1 MLSHQNGR
9 DKMPKIDKKTKKI
22 TWVASILIAIAII
35 VFAYVEFRTAAT
47 VLDQLVF
54 FAIIIAVFPPA
65 VLSYI
70 DYKWRKA
77 VDEHL
82 PDLFRSIVQ
91 AQETGMTLP
100 KALEEASKR
109 DYGPLTAEL
118 KKMTAQI
125 SWGMSFE
132 QALLDMG
139 NRVNTVLIQR
149 TVPMIIE
156 ASRSGGRIEK
166 VFDPMGKFI
175 QTTLLLDKE
184 RRTQTRPYIAIIYV
198 AFFVFLFTIILLF
211 KSFFVSIEGLPI
223 LGNAVMSPEQTQRLF
238 FHMTVVQAFF
248 GGLVAGKMGDGTVS
262 AGLKH
267 SLILMLS
274 GYIALELF
282 L

>member
-1 MLSHQNGR
+1 MVIE
-9 DKMPKIDKKTKKI
+9 MPKIETHVKKI
-22 TWVASILIAIAII
+22 AWVASVSLAIAII
-35 VFAYVEFRTAAT
+35 LFAYFMFWRTT
-47 VLDQLVF
+47 TFDESVF
-54 FAIIIAVFPPA
+54 FAVIIAVFPPA
-65 VLSYI
+65 VLNYI

-77 VDEHL
+77 IDEHL

-100 KALEEASKR
+100 QALEEASKR

-125 SWGMSFE
+125 SWGRSFE
-132 QALLDMG
+132 EALLAFG
-139 NRVNTVLIQR
+139 GRVNTTLMQR

-156 ASRSGGRIEK
+156 ASRSGGHVER

-175 QTTLLLDKE
+175 QTTLLLEKE

-211 KSFFVSIEGLPI
+211 KSFFVSIESLPI
-223 LGNAVMSPEQTQRLF
+223 LGTAVMAPQEIHQMF
-238 FHMTVVQAFF
+238 FHMTSIQAFF
-248 GGLVAGKMGDGTVS
+248 SGLIAGKMGEGTTN

-267 SLILMLS
+267 CLIMMLC
-274 GYIALELF
+274 GYIALKLF

>member
-1 MLSHQNGR
+1 MVT
-9 DKMPKIDKKTKKI
+9 KMPKIERKVKKI
-22 TWVASILIAIAII
+22 TWAVSATSASAII
-35 VFAYVEFRTAAT
+35 IFGLLTYWGNSLFDEA
-47 VLDQLVF
+47 VF
-54 FAIIIAVFPPA
+54 FAIIAAVFPPA
-65 VLSYI
+65 ILTYL
-70 DYKWRKA
+70 DYQWRKA

-100 KALEEASKR
+100 QALEDAAKR

-118 KKMTAQI
+118 RKMTTQI

-132 QALLDMG
+132 EALLALG
-139 NRVNTVLIQR
+139 KRVSTVLMQR

-156 ASRSGGRIEK
+156 ASRSGGHVEK

-184 RRTQTRPYIAIIYV
+184 RRTQTRPYIAIVYV
-198 AFFVFLFTIILLF
+198 AFFVFIFTIVLLF
-211 KSFFVSIEGLPI
+211 KSFFVSTEQLPM
-223 LGNAVMSPEQTQRLF
+223 LGTAVMSPEAIRRLF
-238 FHMTVVQAFF
+238 FHMTVVQSLF
-248 GGLVAGKMGDGTVS
+248 GGLVAGKMGEGTIN

-267 SLILMLS
+267 SLILMIC
-274 GYIALELF
+274 GYLAIKLF

>member
-1 MLSHQNGR
+1 
-9 DKMPKIDKKTKKI
+9 MPKIEKHEKKFA
-22 TWVASILIAIAII
+22 WFVSVSLAVAMIL
-35 VFAYVEFRTAAT
+35 FAYFMFWETAAF
-47 VLDQLVF
+47 DEFVF
-54 FAIIIAVFPPA
+54 FAVMVAVFPPA
-65 VLSYI
+65 ILNYV

-100 KALEEASKR
+100 QALEEASKR
-109 DYGPLTAEL
+109 DYGPLTVEL

-132 QALLDMG
+132 EALLALG
-139 NRVNTVLIQR
+139 KRVNTVLMQR

-156 ASRSGGRIEK
+156 ASRSGGHVER
-166 VFDPMGKFI
+166 VFDPIGKFI

-184 RRTQTRPYIAIIYV
+184 RRNQTRPYIAIIYV

-211 KSFFVSIEGLPI
+211 KSFFTSIEGLPI
-223 LGNAVMSPEQTQRLF
+223 LGTAVMTPEEIQRMF
-238 FHMTVVQAFF
+238 FHMTSIQAFF
-248 GGLVAGKMGDGTVS
+248 GGIVAGKMGEGTIN

-267 SLILMLS
+267 SLILLLC
-274 GYIALELF
+274 GYIALKLF

>member
-1 MLSHQNGR
+1 
-9 DKMPKIDKKTKKI
+9 MPKIEGKTKRI
-22 TWVASILIAIAII
+22 TLIVSTALAAGIILVDSL
-35 VFAYVEFRTAAT
+35 VFWGTA
-47 VLDQLVF
+47 VFEDLVF
-54 FAIIIAVFPPA
+54 FAIIAAVFPSA
-65 VLSYI
+65 ILTYI
-70 DYKWRKA
+70 DYRWRKA
-77 VDEHL
+77 IDEHL

-100 KALEEASKR
+100 QALEEASKR

-118 KKMTAQI
+118 RKMTVQI
-125 SWGMSFE
+125 SWGVSFE
-132 QALLDMG
+132 EALLALG
-139 NRVNTVLIQR
+139 KHVNTVLVQR

-156 ASRSGGRIEK
+156 ASRSGGRVEK

-211 KSFFVSIEGLPI
+211 KSFFVSIEQLPT
-223 LGNAVMSPEQTQRLF
+223 LGTALMTPEDIRRLF

-248 GGLVAGKMGDGTVS
+248 GGLVAGKMGEGTIN

-267 SLILMLS
+267 SLILMLC
-274 GYIALELF
+274 GYLALKFF

>member
-1 MLSHQNGR
+1 MPRIDYKLKKATWIVSIVLAGAMMLCGFLGFWSTGTF
-9 DKMPKIDKKTKKI
+9 DD
-22 TWVASILIAIAII
+22 
-35 VFAYVEFRTAAT
+35 F
-47 VLDQLVF
+47 VF
-54 FAIIIAVFPPA
+54 FAIVVFVFPSA
-65 VLSYI
+65 MLNYV
-70 DYKWRKA
+70 DYKWKKA

-100 KALEEASKR
+100 QAIEEASKR
-109 DYGPLTAEL
+109 DYGPLTEEL
-118 KKMTAQI
+118 KKMASQI

-132 QALLDMG
+132 ESLLSLG
-139 NRVNTVLIQR
+139 KRVNTVLMQR

-156 ASRSGGRIEK
+156 ASRSGGRVEK

-198 AFFVFLFTIILLF
+198 AFFVFLFTIVLLF
-211 KSFFVSIEGLPI
+211 KSFFANMQGLSVLATAAMPQSTLERI
-223 LGNAVMSPEQTQRLF
+223 F
-238 FHMTVVQAFF
+238 FHMTSIQAFF
-248 GGLVAGKMGDGTVS
+248 GGLVAGKMGDGTIR

-267 SLILMLS
+267 SLVLMLC
-274 GYIALELF
+274 GYMALKLF

>member
-1 MLSHQNGR
+1 MVMR
-9 DKMPKIDKKTKKI
+9 MPKIEKKI
-22 TWVASILIAIAII
+22 KRITWITSAALATTII
-35 VFAYVEFRTAAT
+35 VLGVIMFWGTTTFDES
-47 VLDQLVF
+47 VF
-54 FAIIIAVFPPA
+54 FAIIAAISPPA
-65 VLSYI
+65 VLTFV

-100 KALEEASKR
+100 QALEEAAKR

-118 KKMTAQI
+118 RKMTVQM
-125 SWGMSFE
+125 SWGLSFE
-132 QALLDMG
+132 EALLAFRK
-139 NRVNTVLIQR
+139 RVNTVLIQR

-156 ASRSGGRIEK
+156 ASRSGGHVEK

-198 AFFVFLFTIILLF
+198 AFFVFLFTIVLLF
-211 KSFFVSIEGLPI
+211 KSFFVSIEQLPT
-223 LGNAVMSPEQTQRLF
+223 LGTALMAAEDIRRTF
-238 FHMTVVQAFF
+238 FHMTVIQGFF
-248 GGLVAGKMGDGTVS
+248 GGLIAGKMGEGTIN

-267 SLILMLS
+267 CLILMIC
-274 GYIALELF
+274 GYVALKLF
-282 L
+282 V